1 MATPLLMA
9 PQPFDWKHSL
19 QQQVAAS
26 AHPYY
31 VYPPPTPA
39 PSTPAYYRHD
49 SFTSDGSGFLLF
61 LGQDSLIQHVMLVDA
76 AQIYR
81 NIRHGQLHP
90 IIQRMQQIHQN
101 AKPSWFDY
109 DVNVD
114 RLREFPADHDWS
126 HTGHTLQTIQCLT
139 GEAWLALKQREEL
152 RLMAI
157 DMTPT
162 WDKTDLVG
170 SLRAYGYE
178 MNLQDVRVLVEI
190 MRWSGLLIE
199 SPPAPITE
207 KMYDV
212 IEKVGCAPSFHE
224 KPSMSLLT
232 SGMIEAPQMRAKVLE
247 RECYSTK

>member
-9 PQPFDWKHSL
+9 PLPFDWKPSL
-19 QQQVAAS
+19 QTQVAAP
-26 AHPYY
+26 AQPYY
-31 VYPPPTPA
+31 VDPPPTPA

-49 SFTSDGSGFLLF
+49 SFTSDGSGFLLYPAN
-61 LGQDSLIQHVMLVDA
+61 DPSIQHVMLVNA
-76 AQIYR
+76 AQIYH

-90 IIQRMQQIHQN
+90 IIQRVQQIHQN
-101 AKPSWFDY
+101 AKPSWFEY
-109 DVNVD
+109 DAEVD
-114 RLREFPADHDWS
+114 RMHDFPADHDWS

-157 DMTPT
+157 DLTPT
-162 WDKTDLVG
+162 WANTDVVG

-178 MNLQDVRVLVEI
+178 MHLHDVRVLVEI

-199 SPPAPITE
+199 RSPAPIAQNV
-207 KMYDV
+207 YDV

-224 KPSMSLLT
+224 KPGMSLLT
-232 SGMIEAPQMRAKVLE
+232 SSMIEAPQMRAKVLE